1 MSIINKCLFVKRHNE
16 VNDDDPN
23 DQIASTKKP
32 VFQYEKKNFREPVKA
47 QARAQSPHP
56 LIRFIFLLLVLLIF
70 LLLLLN
76 TNFIPKLN
84 LNLSG
89 SSQST
94 VQPRRGLS

>member
-56 LIRFIFLLLVLLIF
+56 LIRFIFLLIF
-70 LLLLLN
+70 PLLLLN

-84 LNLSG
+84 LTLSG

-94 VQPRRGLS
+94 VLPLRGLS